1 MKAGLISSRQLKEVL
16 SEQENTSDRLGDILL
31 KKGYVTTDKFAPV
44 LAKYFNVP
52 FIKLKEFYK
61 DISMEVIDSIP
72 MELAYRF
79 SVLPISLE
87 DNALTI
93 AIFDP
98 LDLLAID
105 TLKIKTG
112 KKIKC
117 VVAAEHDIQEAVE
130 YCYQNLPRMKQ
141 SVENFIELETETDS
155 QREEDFED
163 GQFRAADQPVVQY
176 VRSLIVQAVNSRA
189 SDIHLKP
196 KQHNVDLRFRI
207 DGIMYQNDPP
217 PKAMIPAIT
226 TRVKILAGLDIAER
240 RLPQDGRYKVKIGKS
255 EVDIRISC
263 FPTIYGESVVMR
275 LLDTSKPLLGL
286 EQLGMHPQDLK
297 KYKEMISH
305 SYGLVL
311 VTGPTGSGKT
321 TTLYTTLNAIKSDD
335 KNILTLEDP
344 VEYRL
349 PFIQQTQVNPQI
361 GFDFARGLRSIL
373 RQDPDIIMV
382 GEIRDQ
388 ETAQIAIH
396 AALTGHLVFA
406 TLHTNDAA
414 GAPVRLIKM
423 GVEPFLITSSLLG
436 VIAQRLVRT
445 ICPSCR
451 TSVNVGSDMMKNLPF
466 ALSVKEFYRGKGC
479 SECFNSGFVGR
490 MGIYELLLPNEEI
503 RKYILNQRS
512 SEELRVLAIKAGMR
526 TMRQSGLQKVQEGL
540 TTPEEILRV
549 TQHTEEL

>member
-1 MKAGLISSRQLKEVL
+1 VKAGLISSRQLKEVL